1 MRIVPVIDIRDGRAV
16 AGRSADRARYAPV
29 MSRLRGGMI
38 EDLSEPRA
46 LARAFARTLGSERIY
61 VADLDRI
68 ERTGD
73 NDATLRAILDDHP
86 ALTVLWDGGFATA
99 TAATTAATARPR
111 LAPIVA
117 SESLASPA
125 LDRPTPGT
133 EPAWLGIDLEAG
145 GLRARSDAVAALDE
159 TDLLARGL
167 EAGVGGCVVVHLG
180 GIGTGAGL
188 PRERL
193 SRLRRAAPTLPMIAG
208 GGIATLDDLLF
219 MRAAGFEG
227 ALVATA
233 LHDGRLRAADLRAAG
248 MA

>member
-1 MRIVPVIDIRDGRAV
+1 MGMRIVPVIDIRDGRAV

-46 LARAFARTLGSERIY
+46 LARAFARALGSERIY

-68 ERTGD
+68 ERAGD
-73 NDATLRAILDDHP
+73 NDATLLAILDDHP
-86 ALTVLWDGGFATA
+86 ALTVLWDGGFA
-99 TAATTAATARPR
+99 ATTAAPARPR

-117 SESLASPA
+117 SESLAAPA
-125 LDRPTPGT
+125 LDLPTPGT
-133 EPAWLGIDLEAG
+133 EPAWLGLDLEAG
-145 GLRARSDAVAALDE
+145 GLRARSHAVAALDE

-180 GIGTGAGL
+180 GIGTGTGL

-193 SRLRRAAPTLPMIAG
+193 SRLRRAAPDLPMIAG

-219 MRAAGFEG
+219 MRAAGFQG